1 MEDLKVPSVVK
12 KPRKS
17 ECGDIGE
24 VVEMIKKAKKPF
36 IYAGGG
42 VVAAGAQKEV
52 LELSKR
58 VDAAIGLSMM
68 GITAVPASYPLNLGM
83 CGMHGKYP
91 SIKAQSECDLLLAV
105 GVRFSDRATGDL
117 NEYTKKCMT
126 VHIDIDRAEIG
137 KNVSPDVS
145 LWGDVKE
152 ILTKILEE
160 LPEGEQATIVATGP
174 LTNIALLLRI
184 FPEVKEKIQSYQDK
198 SDIPL
203 IIGADEE
210 GGTVVRVS
218 SNPNLAPEKFKSPQ
232 EIYNE
237 GGMDAVVENATEKS
251 ELLLSLGVNMNLAP
265 VADVS
270 TNPSDYMYDRS
281 LGQNAEV
288 TADFVSKTV
297 TAMNNAGIM
306 SVLKHFPGYGGV
318 GGDSHQGTVY
328 DDKTAESIR
337 ENDLLP
343 FKAGIE
349 AGASS
354 VLVAHNTVNALD
366 SENPASLSPTIHN
379 MLRDE
384 CGFDGVIMTDDI
396 AMGAV
401 ADMEN
406 VYVKAV
412 NAGNDLLITTD
423 YQTGYNQILNAVKC
437 GEISEETLN
446 SAVERVLK
454 MKGQI

>member
-1 MEDLKVPSVVK
+1 MK
-12 KPRKS
+12 KTIS
-17 ECGDIGE
+17 IIISIAMCA
-24 VVEMIKKAKKPF
+24 M
-36 IYAGGG
+36 
-42 VVAAGAQKEV
+42 
-52 LELSKR
+52 L
-58 VDAAIGLSMM
+58 
-68 GITAVPASYPLNLGM
+68 AS
-83 CGMHGKYP
+83 C
-91 SIKAQSECDLLLAV
+91 
-105 GVRFSDRATGDL
+105 
-117 NEYTKKCMT
+117 
-126 VHIDIDRAEIG
+126 
-137 KNVSPDVS
+137 
-145 LWGDVKE
+145 GDVKNE
-152 ILTKILEE
+152 VSDTEQPTLIDTMSLEEKVGQILFVRCVEDGQTDDLMSIKPGGILMFGRDFEGLTKD
-160 LPEGEQATIVATGP
+160 
-174 LTNIALLLRI
+174 
-184 FPEVKEKIQSYQDK
+184 EVKEKIQSYQDK

-203 IIGADEE
+203 IIGADD
-210 GGTVVRVS
+210 
-218 SNPNLAPEKFKSPQ
+218 
-232 EIYNE
+232 E

-251 ELLLSLGVNMNLAP
+251 ELLLNLGVNMNLAP

-328 DDKTAESIR
+328 DDKTSESIR

>member
-1 MEDLKVPSVVK
+1 MKKQEDKIMANNKVLIVDDDEHIVELIKLYMDKEGFDTVTANNGK
-12 KPRKS
+12 KAVELFKS
-17 ECGDIGE
+17 EAPAIVILDVMMPEMDGWQVCREIRRVSNIPIIMLTAKGE
-24 VVEMIKKAKKPF
+24 TFDKVL
-36 IYAGGG
+36 G
-42 VVAAGAQKEV
+42 
-52 LELSKR
+52 LEL
-58 VDAAIGLSMM
+58 
-68 GITAVPASYPLNLGM
+68 
-83 CGMHGKYP
+83 
-91 SIKAQSECDLLLAV
+91 
-105 GVRFSDRATGDL
+105 
-117 NEYTKKCMT
+117 
-126 VHIDIDRAEIG
+126 
-137 KNVSPDVS
+137 
-145 LWGDVKE
+145 
-152 ILTKILEE
+152 
-160 LPEGEQATIVATGP
+160 
-174 LTNIALLLRI
+174 
-184 FPEVKEKIQSYQDK
+184 
-198 SDIPL
+198 
-203 IIGADEE
+203 GADEE

>member
-1 MEDLKVPSVVK
+1 
-12 KPRKS
+12 
-17 ECGDIGE
+17 
-24 VVEMIKKAKKPF
+24 
-36 IYAGGG
+36 
-42 VVAAGAQKEV
+42 
-52 LELSKR
+52 
-58 VDAAIGLSMM
+58 
-68 GITAVPASYPLNLGM
+68 
-83 CGMHGKYP
+83 
-91 SIKAQSECDLLLAV
+91 
-105 GVRFSDRATGDL
+105 
-117 NEYTKKCMT
+117 
-126 VHIDIDRAEIG
+126 
-137 KNVSPDVS
+137 
-145 LWGDVKE
+145 
-152 ILTKILEE
+152 
-160 LPEGEQATIVATGP
+160 
-174 LTNIALLLRI
+174 
-184 FPEVKEKIQSYQDK
+184 
-198 SDIPL
+198 
-203 IIGADEE
+203 
-210 GGTVVRVS
+210 
-218 SNPNLAPEKFKSPQ
+218 
-232 EIYNE
+232 
-237 GGMDAVVENATEKS
+237 MDAVVKNATEKS

-354 VLVAHNTVNALD
+354 VLVAQNTVNALD
-366 SENPASLSPTIHN
+366 SENPASLSPKIHN

-406 VYVKAV
+406 VYVKAE
-412 NAGNDLLITTD
+412 NAGNNLLITTD

-446 SAVERVLK
+446 SAKPMPEDDYENLI
-454 MKGQI
+454 KG

>member
-1 MEDLKVPSVVK
+1 MK
-12 KPRKS
+12 KTIS
-17 ECGDIGE
+17 IIIIIAMCA
-24 VVEMIKKAKKPF
+24 MLASC
-36 IYAGGG
+36 GG
-42 VVAAGAQKEV
+42 VKNEV
-52 LELSKR
+52 SDTEQPTLIDTMSLEEKVGQILFVR
-58 VDAAIGLSMM
+58 CVDDEQTDDLM
-68 GITAVPASYPLNLGM
+68 
-83 CGMHGKYP
+83 
-91 SIKAQSECDLLLAV
+91 SIKPGGILMFGRDFE
-105 GVRFSDRATGDL
+105 G
-117 NEYTKKCMT
+117 
-126 VHIDIDRAEIG
+126 
-137 KNVSPDVS
+137 
-145 LWGDVKE
+145 
-152 ILTKILEE
+152 LTKD
-160 LPEGEQATIVATGP
+160 
-174 LTNIALLLRI
+174 
-184 FPEVKEKIQSYQDK
+184 EVKEKIQSYQDK

-349 AGASS
+349 AGASC

-366 SENPASLSPTIHN
+366 SENPASLSPIIHN

>member
-1 MEDLKVPSVVK
+1 MSYAKIIGMGCYAPEKVYDNAYMESIVDTSDEWIVQRTGVK
-12 KPRKS
+12 RRHI
-17 ECGDIGE
+17 CADDQFTTDIATE
-24 VVEMIKKAKKPF
+24 AAKKALASANMP
-36 IYAGGG
+36 AD
-42 VVAAGAQKEV
+42 E
-52 LELSKR
+52 LELIILATVTPDYFTPSCACVVQKNIEA
-58 VDAAIGLSMM
+58 DNAAAFDINAACSGFV
-68 GITAVPASYPLNLGM
+68 TAM
-83 CGMHGKYP
+83 
-91 SIKAQSECDLLLAV
+91 
-105 GVRFSDRATGDL
+105 
-117 NEYTKKCMT
+117 
-126 VHIDIDRAEIG
+126 
-137 KNVSPDVS
+137 
-145 LWGDVKE
+145 
-152 ILTKILEE
+152 
-160 LPEGEQATIVATGP
+160 
-174 LTNIALLLRI
+174 NIAKQFI
-184 FPEVKEKIQSYQDK
+184 ENGTYKNA
-198 SDIPL
+198 L

-297 TAMNNAGIM
+297 TAMNNVGIM

-354 VLVAHNTVNALD
+354 VLVAHNTINALD